1 MFEDKDYI
9 KNLVNQ
15 RDDDQIVIPLYVQ
28 IYGKKYSLLE
38 LKDVKVRFTEG
49 AFKVGY
55 GTADALFMPN
65 SFPINRIRD
74 FDVITVFTEYDDRKD
89 RTIRYMVFESG
100 NIDLPDV
107 EEEDKLSEEICSY
120 FDMLYTH
127 VKDVVDDYFKSLI
140 AEETVPIIP
149 KEKPKKEGPKFN
161 EGLREYSGELSKYSS
176 SWDPEFVNEE
186 TPEED
191 PLEALRKEVAEYSQ
205 DDDSEEESPFEEDPE
220 EVDEEEASEVAFEFE
235 DESEEE
241 DEYPR
246 VTGGGILGRE
256 TVDFINGEGKYSYED
271 ETIPGVIIETDKT
284 GSVVTKAT
292 EVEFISQGNTDDD
305 YLAEGV
311 EFGNGRVDMF
321 GNEEEIDD
329 DYSTDFDVF

>member
-74 FDVITVFTEYDDRKD
+74 FDVITVFTEYDDKKD

-149 KEKPKKEGPKFN
+149 KEEPKKEAPK
-161 EGLREYSGELSKYSS
+161 L
-176 SWDPEFVNEE
+176 NEE

-205 DDDSEEESPFEEDPE
+205 DDDSEEESPFEDDPE
-220 EVDEEEASEVAFEFE
+220 KEDEEEASEVAFEFG
-235 DESEEE
+235 DENEE

-246 VTGGGILGRE
+246 VTGDGILGQE
-256 TVDFINGEGKYSYED
+256 TADFINDEGKYSHDDYLS
-271 ETIPGVIIETDKT
+271 ETSPALIVETDKT
-284 GSVVTKAT
+284 GTEIVSATK
-292 EVEFISQGNTDDD
+292 
-305 YLAEGV
+305 
-311 EFGNGRVDMF
+311 VDV
-321 GNEEEIDD
+321 ITD
-329 DYSTDFDVF
+329 DYSTDFDIL

>member
-1 MFEDKDYI
+1 MKGMNFMFEDKDYI

-74 FDVITVFTEYDDRKD
+74 FDVITVFTEYDDKKD

-149 KEKPKKEGPKFN
+149 KEEPKKEEPAV
-161 EGLREYSGELSKYSS
+161 E
-176 SWDPEFVNEE
+176 
-186 TPEED
+186 EED

-205 DDDSEEESPFEEDPE
+205 DDEDESPFEEDPE

-235 DESEEE
+235 DENEE

-246 VTGGGILGRE
+246 VTGGGIIGQE
-256 TVDFINGEGKYSYED
+256 TADFINGEGKYSD
-271 ETIPGVIIETDKT
+271 DTETIPGLIVETDKT
-284 GSVVTKAT
+284 GTEVTKAT
-292 EVEFISQGNTDDD
+292 KVEFISQGKTNDD

>member
-1 MFEDKDYI
+1 MNFMFEDKDYI

-15 RDDDQIVIPLYVQ
+15 RDDDQIVIPLYIQ

-65 SFPINRIRD
+65 SFPVKRIND
-74 FDVITVFTEYDDRKD
+74 FDVITVFTEYDNVKD

-100 NIDLPDV
+100 NIDPPADEYINFDT
-107 EEEDKLSEEICSY
+107 EENDKLSEQIRTY
-120 FDMLYTH
+120 FEMLYNHT
-127 VKDVVDDYFKSLI
+127 KNVVDEYFKSLI

-149 KEKPKKEGPKFN
+149 KEEPKKEEPAV
-161 EGLREYSGELSKYSS
+161 EG
-176 SWDPEFVNEE
+176 
-186 TPEED
+186 ED

-235 DESEEE
+235 DENEE

-246 VTGGGILGRE
+246 VTGGGILGQE
-256 TVDFINGEGKYSYED
+256 TVDFINGEGKYSYD
-271 ETIPGVIIETDKT
+271 DYLSETTPALIVETDKT
-284 GSVVTKAT
+284 GTKIVSATKVDVVT
-292 EVEFISQGNTDDD
+292 
-305 YLAEGV
+305 
-311 EFGNGRVDMF
+311 
-321 GNEEEIDD
+321 D
-329 DYSTDFDVF
+329 DYSTDFDIL

>member
-55 GTADALFMPN
+55 CTADALFMPN

-74 FDVITVFTEYDDRKD
+74 FDIITVFTEYDDKKD

-107 EEEDKLSEEICSY
+107 EEKDKLSEEICSY

-127 VKDVVDDYFKSLI
+127 VKDVVDEYFKSLI
-140 AEETVPIIP
+140 AQEEHPIIP
-149 KEKPKKEGPKFN
+149 KEEVPMQVGIKE
-161 EGLREYSGELSKYSS
+161 YTGELSKYSS
-176 SWDPEFVNEE
+176 SWDPKFVNEE

-205 DDDSEEESPFEEDPE
+205 DDDSEEESPFEDDPE
-220 EVDEEEASEVAFEFE
+220 EVDEEEASEVAFEFG
-235 DESEEE
+235 DENEE

-246 VTGGGILGRE
+246 VTGEGILGQE
-256 TVDFINGEGKYSYED
+256 TVDFINDEGKYSSDDYLS
-271 ETIPGVIIETDKT
+271 ETTPTLIVETDKT
-284 GSVVTKAT
+284 GTKIVNAT
-292 EVEFISQGNTDDD
+292 K
-305 YLAEGV
+305 
-311 EFGNGRVDMF
+311 VDV
-321 GNEEEIDD
+321 ITD
-329 DYSTDFDVF
+329 DYSTDFDIL

>member
-38 LKDVKVRFTEG
+38 LRDVKVRFTEG

-55 GTADALFMPN
+55 CTADALFMPN

-74 FDVITVFTEYDDRKD
+74 FDVITVFTEYDDKKD

-140 AEETVPIIP
+140 AEETVPIIL
-149 KEKPKKEGPKFN
+149 KEEPKKEAPK
-161 EGLREYSGELSKYSS
+161 L
-176 SWDPEFVNEE
+176 NEE

-205 DDDSEEESPFEEDPE
+205 DDDSEEESPFEDDPE
-220 EVDEEEASEVAFEFE
+220 EEDEEEASEVAFEFG
-235 DESEEE
+235 DENEE

-246 VTGGGILGRE
+246 VTEDGILGQE
-256 TVDFINGEGKYSYED
+256 TVDFINGEGKYSSDDYLS
-271 ETIPGVIIETDKT
+271 ETSPALIVETDKT
-284 GSVVTKAT
+284 GTKIVSAT
-292 EVEFISQGNTDDD
+292 K
-305 YLAEGV
+305 
-311 EFGNGRVDMF
+311 VDV
-321 GNEEEIDD
+321 ITD
-329 DYSTDFDVF
+329 DYSTDFDIL

>member
-55 GTADALFMPN
+55 CTADALFMPN

-74 FDVITVFTEYDDRKD
+74 FDIITVFTEYDDKKD

-107 EEEDKLSEEICSY
+107 EEKDKLSEEICSY

-149 KEKPKKEGPKFN
+149 KEEPKKEAPK
-161 EGLREYSGELSKYSS
+161 L
-176 SWDPEFVNEE
+176 NEE

-220 EVDEEEASEVAFEFE
+220 EEDEEEASEVAFEFGDE
-235 DESEEE
+235 DEE

-246 VTGGGILGRE
+246 VTEGGILGQE
-256 TVDFINGEGKYSYED
+256 TADFINGEGKYSHDDYLS
-271 ETIPGVIIETDKT
+271 ETSPALIVETDKT
-284 GSVVTKAT
+284 GTEIVSATK
-292 EVEFISQGNTDDD
+292 
-305 YLAEGV
+305 
-311 EFGNGRVDMF
+311 VDV
-321 GNEEEIDD
+321 ITD
-329 DYSTDFDVF
+329 DYSTDFDIL

>member
-65 SFPINRIRD
+65 SFPVKRIND
-74 FDVITVFTEYDDRKD
+74 FDVITVFTEYDNVKD

-107 EEEDKLSEEICSY
+107 EDDDKLSEEICSY

-127 VKDVVDDYFKSLI
+127 VKDVVDEYFKSLI

-149 KEKPKKEGPKFN
+149 KEEPKKEEPAV
-161 EGLREYSGELSKYSS
+161 E
-176 SWDPEFVNEE
+176 
-186 TPEED
+186 EED

-205 DDDSEEESPFEEDPE
+205 DDDPEEESPFEEDPE

-235 DESEEE
+235 DENEE

-246 VTGGGILGRE
+246 VTGGGILGQE
-256 TVDFINGEGKYSYED
+256 TVDFINGEGKYSSDDYLS
-271 ETIPGVIIETDKT
+271 ETTPALIVETDKT
-284 GSVVTKAT
+284 GTKIVSATKVDVVT
-292 EVEFISQGNTDDD
+292 
-305 YLAEGV
+305 
-311 EFGNGRVDMF
+311 
-321 GNEEEIDD
+321 D
-329 DYSTDFDVF
+329 DYSTDFDIL

>member
-1 MFEDKDYI
+1 MNFMFEDKDYI

-74 FDVITVFTEYDDRKD
+74 FDVITVFTEYDDKKD

-149 KEKPKKEGPKFN
+149 KEEPKKEAPKLN
-161 EGLREYSGELSKYSS
+161 EK
-176 SWDPEFVNEE
+176 

-205 DDDSEEESPFEEDPE
+205 DDDSEEESPFEDDPE
-220 EVDEEEASEVAFEFE
+220 EVDEEEASEVAFEFG
-235 DESEEE
+235 DENEE

-246 VTGGGILGRE
+246 VTEGGILGQE
-256 TVDFINGEGKYSYED
+256 TADFINGEGKYSHDDYLS
-271 ETIPGVIIETDKT
+271 ETSPALIVETDKT
-284 GSVVTKAT
+284 GTEIVSATK
-292 EVEFISQGNTDDD
+292 
-305 YLAEGV
+305 
-311 EFGNGRVDMF
+311 VDV
-321 GNEEEIDD
+321 ITD
-329 DYSTDFDVF
+329 DYSTDFDIL

>member
-38 LKDVKVRFTEG
+38 LKDVKVRFTER

-74 FDVITVFTEYDDRKD
+74 FDVITVFTEYDDKMD

-140 AEETVPIIP
+140 AEEDHPIIP
-149 KEKPKKEGPKFN
+149 REEPKKEGPKFN

-205 DDDSEEESPFEEDPE
+205 DDDSEEESPFEDDPE
-220 EVDEEEASEVAFEFE
+220 EVDEEEASEVAFEFG
-235 DESEEE
+235 DENEE

-246 VTGGGILGRE
+246 VTGEGILGQD
-256 TVDFINGEGKYSYED
+256 TADFINGEGKYSSDDYLS
-271 ETIPGVIIETDKT
+271 ETTPALIVETDKT
-284 GSVVTKAT
+284 GTKIVSATKVDVVT
-292 EVEFISQGNTDDD
+292 
-305 YLAEGV
+305 
-311 EFGNGRVDMF
+311 
-321 GNEEEIDD
+321 D
-329 DYSTDFDVF
+329 DYSTDFDVL

>member
-1 MFEDKDYI
+1 MKGMNFMFEDKDYI

-38 LKDVKVRFTEG
+38 LRDVKVRFTEG

-55 GTADALFMPN
+55 CTADALFMPN

-74 FDVITVFTEYDDRKD
+74 FDVITVFTEYDDKKD

-149 KEKPKKEGPKFN
+149 KEEPKKEAPK
-161 EGLREYSGELSKYSS
+161 L
-176 SWDPEFVNEE
+176 NEE

-205 DDDSEEESPFEEDPE
+205 DDDSEEESPFEDDPE
-220 EVDEEEASEVAFEFE
+220 EEDEEEASEVAFEFG
-235 DESEEE
+235 DENEE

-246 VTGGGILGRE
+246 VTEDGILGQE
-256 TVDFINGEGKYSYED
+256 TVDFINGEGKYSSDDYLS
-271 ETIPGVIIETDKT
+271 ETSPALIVETDKT
-284 GSVVTKAT
+284 GTKIVSAT
-292 EVEFISQGNTDDD
+292 K
-305 YLAEGV
+305 
-311 EFGNGRVDMF
+311 VDV
-321 GNEEEIDD
+321 ITD
-329 DYSTDFDVF
+329 DYSTDFDIL

>member
-74 FDVITVFTEYDDRKD
+74 FDVITVFTEYDDKKD

-149 KEKPKKEGPKFN
+149 KEEPKKEAPKLN
-161 EGLREYSGELSKYSS
+161 EK
-176 SWDPEFVNEE
+176 

-205 DDDSEEESPFEEDPE
+205 DDDSEEESPFEDDPE
-220 EVDEEEASEVAFEFE
+220 EVDEEEASEVAFEFG
-235 DESEEE
+235 DENEE

-246 VTGGGILGRE
+246 VTEGGILGQE
-256 TVDFINGEGKYSYED
+256 TADFINGEGKYSHDDYLS
-271 ETIPGVIIETDKT
+271 ETSPALIVETDKT
-284 GSVVTKAT
+284 GTEIVSATK
-292 EVEFISQGNTDDD
+292 
-305 YLAEGV
+305 
-311 EFGNGRVDMF
+311 VDV
-321 GNEEEIDD
+321 ITD
-329 DYSTDFDVF
+329 DYSTDFDIL

>member
-1 MFEDKDYI
+1 MNFMFEDKDYI

-55 GTADALFMPN
+55 CTADALFMPN

-74 FDVITVFTEYDDRKD
+74 FDIITVFTEYDDKKD

-107 EEEDKLSEEICSY
+107 EEKDKLSEEICSY

-127 VKDVVDDYFKSLI
+127 VKDVVDEYFKSLI
-140 AEETVPIIP
+140 AQEEHPIIP
-149 KEKPKKEGPKFN
+149 KEEVPMQVGIKE
-161 EGLREYSGELSKYSS
+161 YTGELSKYSS
-176 SWDPEFVNEE
+176 SWDPKFVNEE

-191 PLEALRKEVAEYSQ
+191 PLKALRKEVAEYSH

-220 EVDEEEASEVAFEFE
+220 EEDEEEASEVAFEFG
-235 DESEEE
+235 DENEE

-246 VTGGGILGRE
+246 VTGEGILGQE
-256 TVDFINGEGKYSYED
+256 TADFINDEGKYSSDDYLS
-271 ETIPGVIIETDKT
+271 ETTPALIVETDKT
-284 GSVVTKAT
+284 GTKIVNAT
-292 EVEFISQGNTDDD
+292 K
-305 YLAEGV
+305 
-311 EFGNGRVDMF
+311 VDV
-321 GNEEEIDD
+321 ITD
-329 DYSTDFDVF
+329 DYSTDFDIL

>member
-1 MFEDKDYI
+1 MKGMNFMFEDKDYI

-15 RDDDQIVIPLYVQ
+15 RDDDQIVIPLYIQ

-74 FDVITVFTEYDDRKD
+74 FDVITVFTEYDDKKD

-100 NIDLPDV
+100 NIDPPADEYINFDK
-107 EEEDKLSEEICSY
+107 EEDDKLSEQIRTY
-120 FDMLYTH
+120 FEMLYNHT
-127 VKDVVDDYFKSLI
+127 KNVVDEYFKSLI

-149 KEKPKKEGPKFN
+149 KDKPKKEGPKFN

-220 EVDEEEASEVAFEFE
+220 EEDEEEASEVAFEFE
-235 DESEEE
+235 NENEE

-246 VTGGGILGRE
+246 VTEGGILGQE
-256 TVDFINGEGKYSYED
+256 TVDFINGEGKYSSDDYLS
-271 ETIPGVIIETDKT
+271 ETTPALIVETDKT
-284 GSVVTKAT
+284 GTKIVSATKVDVVT
-292 EVEFISQGNTDDD
+292 
-305 YLAEGV
+305 
-311 EFGNGRVDMF
+311 
-321 GNEEEIDD
+321 D
-329 DYSTDFDVF
+329 DYSTDFDIL

>member
-74 FDVITVFTEYDDRKD
+74 FDVITVFTEYDDKKD

-149 KEKPKKEGPKFN
+149 KEEPKKEAPK
-161 EGLREYSGELSKYSS
+161 L
-176 SWDPEFVNEE
+176 NEE

-191 PLEALRKEVAEYSQ
+191 PLESLRKEVAEYSQ
-205 DDDSEEESPFEEDPE
+205 DDDSEEESPFEDDPE
-220 EVDEEEASEVAFEFE
+220 EVDEEEASEVAFEFGDE
-235 DESEEE
+235 DEE
-241 DEYPR
+241 DEYPK
-246 VTGGGILGRE
+246 VTEGGILGQE
-256 TVDFINGEGKYSYED
+256 TADFINDEGKYSHDDYLS
-271 ETIPGVIIETDKT
+271 ETSPALIVETDKT
-284 GSVVTKAT
+284 GTEIVSATK
-292 EVEFISQGNTDDD
+292 
-305 YLAEGV
+305 
-311 EFGNGRVDMF
+311 VDV
-321 GNEEEIDD
+321 ITD
-329 DYSTDFDVF
+329 DYSTDFDIL

>member
-55 GTADALFMPN
+55 CTADALFMPN

-74 FDVITVFTEYDDRKD
+74 FDIITVFTEYDDKKD

-107 EEEDKLSEEICSY
+107 EEEDKLSEEICSC

-127 VKDVVDDYFKSLI
+127 VKDVVDEYFKSLI
-140 AEETVPIIP
+140 AEEDHPIIP

-205 DDDSEEESPFEEDPE
+205 DDDPEEESPFEEDPE
-220 EVDEEEASEVAFEFE
+220 EVDEEEASEVAFEFG
-235 DESEEE
+235 DENEE
-241 DEYPR
+241 DEYPK
-246 VTGGGILGRE
+246 VTGEGILGQE
-256 TVDFINGEGKYSYED
+256 TVDFINDEGKYSHDDYLS
-271 ETIPGVIIETDKT
+271 ETTPALIVETDKT
-284 GSVVTKAT
+284 GTKIVSAT
-292 EVEFISQGNTDDD
+292 K
-305 YLAEGV
+305 
-311 EFGNGRVDMF
+311 VDV
-321 GNEEEIDD
+321 ITD
-329 DYSTDFDVF
+329 DYSTDFDIL

>member
-1 MFEDKDYI
+1 MKGMNFMFEDKDYI

-55 GTADALFMPN
+55 CTADALFMPN

-74 FDVITVFTEYDDRKD
+74 FDIITVFTEYDDKKD

-107 EEEDKLSEEICSY
+107 EEKDKLSEEICSY

-127 VKDVVDDYFKSLI
+127 VKDVVDEYFKSLI
-140 AEETVPIIP
+140 AQEEHPIIP
-149 KEKPKKEGPKFN
+149 KEEVPMQVGIK
-161 EGLREYSGELSKYSS
+161 EYSGELSKYSS
-176 SWDPEFVNEE
+176 SWDPKFVNEE

-191 PLEALRKEVAEYSQ
+191 PLEALRKEVVEYSQ

-220 EVDEEEASEVAFEFE
+220 EEDEEEASEVAFEFG
-235 DESEEE
+235 DENEE

-246 VTGGGILGRE
+246 VTEGGILGQE
-256 TVDFINGEGKYSYED
+256 TADFINDEGKYSHDDYLS
-271 ETIPGVIIETDKT
+271 ETSPALIVETDKT
-284 GSVVTKAT
+284 GTEIVSATK
-292 EVEFISQGNTDDD
+292 VDVITDD
-305 YLAEGV
+305 YA
-311 EFGNGRVDMF
+311 
-321 GNEEEIDD
+321 
-329 DYSTDFDVF
+329 TDFDIL

>member
-74 FDVITVFTEYDDRKD
+74 FDVITVFTEYDDKMD

-107 EEEDKLSEEICSY
+107 EDEDKLSEEICSY

-127 VKDVVDDYFKSLI
+127 VKDVVDEYFKSLI

-149 KEKPKKEGPKFN
+149 KDEPKKEGPKFN

-176 SWDPEFVNEE
+176 SWNPEFVNEE

-205 DDDSEEESPFEEDPE
+205 DDEDDKLLIVETDNTGTKIVSATEATLDLPKDVEIGNGLVDMFGNEVNDDYLSEEDG
-220 EVDEEEASEVAFEFE
+220 
-235 DESEEE
+235 
-241 DEYPR
+241 YPR
-246 VTGGGILGRE
+246 VTEGGLIGKE
-256 TVDFINGEGKYSYED
+256 TVDFINGEGKHSD
-271 ETIPGVIIETDKT
+271 
-284 GSVVTKAT
+284 
-292 EVEFISQGNTDDD
+292 N
-305 YLAEGV
+305 
-311 EFGNGRVDMF
+311 
-321 GNEEEIDD
+321 NE
-329 DYSTDFDVF
+329 DYSTDFDVL

>member
-15 RDDDQIVIPLYVQ
+15 RDDDQIVIPLYIQ

-74 FDVITVFTEYDDRKD
+74 FDVITVFTEYDDKKD

-100 NIDLPDV
+100 NIDPPADEYINFDK
-107 EEEDKLSEEICSY
+107 EEDDKLSEQIRTY
-120 FDMLYTH
+120 FEMLYNHT
-127 VKDVVDDYFKSLI
+127 KNVVDEYFKSLI

-149 KEKPKKEGPKFN
+149 KDKPKKEGPKFN

-235 DESEEE
+235 DENEE

-246 VTGGGILGRE
+246 VTGGGILGQE
-256 TVDFINGEGKYSYED
+256 TVDFINGEGKYSSDDYLS
-271 ETIPGVIIETDKT
+271 ETTPALIVETDKT
-284 GSVVTKAT
+284 GTKIVSATKVDVVT
-292 EVEFISQGNTDDD
+292 
-305 YLAEGV
+305 
-311 EFGNGRVDMF
+311 
-321 GNEEEIDD
+321 D
-329 DYSTDFDVF
+329 DYSTDFDIL

>member
-1 MFEDKDYI
+1 MNFMFEDKDYI

-38 LKDVKVRFTEG
+38 LRDVKVRFTEG

-55 GTADALFMPN
+55 CTADALFMPN

-74 FDVITVFTEYDDRKD
+74 FDVITVFTEYDDKKD

-149 KEKPKKEGPKFN
+149 KEEPKKEAPK
-161 EGLREYSGELSKYSS
+161 L
-176 SWDPEFVNEE
+176 NEE

-205 DDDSEEESPFEEDPE
+205 DDDSEEESPFEDDPE
-220 EVDEEEASEVAFEFE
+220 EEDEEEASEVAFEFG
-235 DESEEE
+235 DENEE

-246 VTGGGILGRE
+246 VTEDGILGQE
-256 TVDFINGEGKYSYED
+256 TVDFINGEGKYSSDDYLS
-271 ETIPGVIIETDKT
+271 ETSPALIVETDKT
-284 GSVVTKAT
+284 GTKIVSAT
-292 EVEFISQGNTDDD
+292 K
-305 YLAEGV
+305 
-311 EFGNGRVDMF
+311 VDV
-321 GNEEEIDD
+321 ITD
-329 DYSTDFDVF
+329 DYSTDFDIL

>member
-1 MFEDKDYI
+1 MNFMFEDKDYI

-55 GTADALFMPN
+55 CTADALFMPN

-74 FDVITVFTEYDDRKD
+74 FDVITVFTEYDDKKD

-107 EEEDKLSEEICSY
+107 EEKDKLSEEICSY

-127 VKDVVDDYFKSLI
+127 VKDVVDEYFKSLI

-149 KEKPKKEGPKFN
+149 KEEPKKEAPK
-161 EGLREYSGELSKYSS
+161 L
-176 SWDPEFVNEE
+176 NEE

-205 DDDSEEESPFEEDPE
+205 DDDSEEEESPFEDDPE
-220 EVDEEEASEVAFEFE
+220 EVDEEEASEVAFEFG
-235 DESEEE
+235 DESE
-241 DEYPR
+241 
-246 VTGGGILGRE
+246 
-256 TVDFINGEGKYSYED
+256 
-271 ETIPGVIIETDKT
+271 
-284 GSVVTKAT
+284 
-292 EVEFISQGNTDDD
+292 
-305 YLAEGV
+305 
-311 EFGNGRVDMF
+311 
-321 GNEEEIDD
+321 D

>member
-38 LKDVKVRFTEG
+38 LRDVKVRFTEG

-55 GTADALFMPN
+55 CTADALFMPN

-74 FDVITVFTEYDDRKD
+74 FDVITVFTEYDDKKD

-149 KEKPKKEGPKFN
+149 KEEPKKEAPK
-161 EGLREYSGELSKYSS
+161 L
-176 SWDPEFVNEE
+176 NEE

-205 DDDSEEESPFEEDPE
+205 DDDSEEESPFEDDPE
-220 EVDEEEASEVAFEFE
+220 EEDEEEASEVAFEFG
-235 DESEEE
+235 DENEE

-246 VTGGGILGRE
+246 VTEDGILGQE
-256 TVDFINGEGKYSYED
+256 TVDFINGEGKYSSDDYLS
-271 ETIPGVIIETDKT
+271 ETSPALIVETDKT
-284 GSVVTKAT
+284 GTKIVSAT
-292 EVEFISQGNTDDD
+292 K
-305 YLAEGV
+305 
-311 EFGNGRVDMF
+311 VDV
-321 GNEEEIDD
+321 ITD
-329 DYSTDFDVF
+329 DYSTDFDIL